1 MKLNLLK
8 QHILSN
14 KYLSNITIFIL
25 NVLNSFRINIDIGN
39 KITSKNAFIF
49 KTHIKIRG
57 KGNEIG
63 FSEKS
68 YLSNCSIEIFGHNNS
83 ILISKNCR
91 LTRVELHIEDNNN
104 QILIDEKTTIEGKSH
119 FACIE
124 GTKIRI
130 GSDCM
135 FSKNIT
141 FRTGDSH
148 SIIDE
153 NGLRINPSRDISIG
167 NHVWVGNRV
176 IVTKGGTVGDNSI
189 IGTGSIVTK
198 AFEKSNI
205 IVAGSPAKIVKEG
218 INWSRKRI

>member
-148 SIIDE
+148 SITDLE
-153 NGLRINPSRDISIG
+153 GNRINPSKDINIG
-167 NHVWVGNRV
+167 NHVWIGNNV
-176 IVTKGGTVGDNSI
+176 IVTKGVSINDNCI
-189 IGTGSIVTK
+189 VGTGSIITST
-198 AFEKSNI
+198 FDDSNI
-205 IVAGSPAKIVKEG
+205 IIAGSPAKKVKEKVY
-218 INWSRKRI
+218 WLRERI